1 MRSYRNEGF
10 KRAVQLAGE
19 KILKNME
26 GYQRVAQNICSKPLK
41 DVFSALSAGKLY
53 TAFGHSV
60 EYWERNPSFTFT
72 EIFAELFTMETQG
85 DSDLYFVKTL
95 FPELWDEYQKLF

>member
-1 MRSYRNEGF
+1 MKALSVPYSL
-10 KRAVQLAGE
+10 RAK

-26 GYQRVAQNICSKPLK
+26 GYQRVAQNIRSKT
-41 DVFSALSAGKLY
+41 VEGCVQRIERGKTIYSIWPFGRILGKEPVLY
-53 TAFGHSV
+53 IHGD
-60 EYWERNPSFTFT
+60 
-72 EIFAELFTMETQG
+72 FAELFTMETQG